1 MQTKSNIQII
11 AEVLQAKAE
20 FFGTL
25 RNVLE
30 KYDIEDNVFCCGGNG
45 RLEEPKEGYFGQ
57 VKHCANLEEAAEDFN
72 ILNQGIRIKNNEIF
86 VGNLY
91 RSLDQVTES
100 TFIDLDKQVVINS

>member
-30 KYDIEDNVFCCGGNG
+30 KYDIEDNADNEYTMDIIYNEWGNWIQTN
-45 RLEEPKEGYFGQ
+45 K
-57 VKHCANLEEAAEDFN
+57 A
-72 ILNQGIRIKNNEIF
+72 
-86 VGNLY
+86 
-91 RSLDQVTES
+91 
-100 TFIDLDKQVVINS
+100 DK